1 MKHVTIYS
9 DCRFNYTTRQ
19 GNYFVALEYNGKI
32 KRISGAIVGENET
45 GNRAIIY
52 GLIEAVKL
60 LKEPCELMILTS
72 TAIGF
77 KKTFKSVNGD
87 LIAVLLNAIEE
98 KGCVFDYG
106 EISREEIYRKTLS
119 HRVKQQNPL
128 IKPQ

>member
-9 DCRFNYTTRQ
+9 DCRFNYTTRE
-19 GNYFVALEYNGKI
+19 GGYFAALEYNGKI

-72 TAIGF
+72 TAVRF
-77 KKTFKSVNGD
+77 TQKSRNPD
-87 LIAVLLNAIEE
+87 LIAQFKALIAE
-98 KGCVFDYG
+98 KGCIFDYAV
-106 EISREEIYRKTLS
+106 IPKEEIYRKTLS
-119 HRVKQQNPL
+119 HRVRQEKTAL
-128 IKPQ
+128 KTVF